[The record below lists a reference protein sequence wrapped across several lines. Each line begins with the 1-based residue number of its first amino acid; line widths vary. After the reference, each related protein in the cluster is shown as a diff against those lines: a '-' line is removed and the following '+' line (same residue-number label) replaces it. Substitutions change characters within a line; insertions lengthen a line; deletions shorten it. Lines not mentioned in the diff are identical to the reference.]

1 MAVEV
6 KNIMTLLQI
15 TKTTIMEKEKHL
27 PQQYISTPF
36 AYTKFSKNLS
46 LLQQSVLTKVSEH
59 LQSYVRHFFGSELRK
74 DPKVPRPLFSEAE
87 KHNGMPE
94 FIMSY
99 AELGVDIANYN
110 VARAAVQEV
119 LNLTVDAP
127 SEDDDGKASVKAFNI
142 FTHANISFEG
152 GTGVSFRLNPEVV
165 DYVFDMSQGYVRH
178 PADIARI
185 GQIERMPMMYYYLH
199 KKSEHWKHRLV
210 RLTVLEIKTYL
221 GMLGKITEGTDE
233 RSGRPRKDV
242 KEKKEAY
249 PKFSQF
255 KKNVI
260 ETSINDINRLRKDG
274 MLDVC
279 VSYEP
284 IYNGKR
290 KVGNPAYIEFTIY
303 DTIEQ
308 MQQTL
313 AKKQKAQEPAS
324 LFAEAEEVKPGES
337 EWQQLV
343 AMLDGDIGEELR
355 KVVFVSYD
363 GKTVLLK
370 ASREQCNKVE
380 SCLSDDVI
388 AHVKKCSKQVFGK
401 VIKWNYSLSDN

>member
-1 MAVEV
+1 
-6 KNIMTLLQI
+6 
-15 TKTTIMEKEKHL
+15 MEKEKHL

-74 DPKVPRPLFSEAE
+74 DPKIPRPLFSEAE

-127 SEDDDGKASVKAFNI
+127 SEDGDGKASVKAFNI

-199 KKSEHWKHRLV
+199 KKSAHWKYRVVNLK
-210 RLTVLEIKTYL
+210 VLEIKTYL

-233 RSGRPRKDV
+233 RSGRPRKDG

-260 ETSINDINRLRKDG
+260 ETSINDINRLCKDG

-308 MQQTL
+308 MQQAL

-324 LFAEAEEVKPGES
+324 LFDEEVKPGEK
-337 EWQQLV
+337 EWQQFLCLIDKEI
-343 AMLDGDIGEELR
+343 AADFQKTQFL
-355 KVVFVSYD
+355 SYD
-363 GKTVLLK
+363 GMYLILEVTNRDLPTMIEKHFDKKAVLKHVEKCLVK
-370 ASREQCNKVE
+370 A
-380 SCLSDDVI
+380 
-388 AHVKKCSKQVFGK
+388 FGK
-401 VIKWNYSLSDN
+401 MITLKYKIVKQ

>member
-1 MAVEV
+1 
-6 KNIMTLLQI
+6 
-15 TKTTIMEKEKHL
+15 MEKEKHL

-46 LLQQSVLTKVSEH
+46 LLQQSVLTKVSEL

-119 LNLTVDAP
+119 LNLTIDAP
-127 SEDDDGKASVKAFNI
+127 SEDEDGKASVKAFNI

-165 DYVFDMSQGYVRH
+165 DHVFDMSQGYVRH

-199 KKSEHWKHRLV
+199 KKSEHWTRRLV
-210 RLTVLEIKTYL
+210 RLTVLERKTDL
-221 GMLGKITEGTDE
+221 GMLGQITEGTDE
-233 RSGRPRKDV
+233 RSGRPLKDG

-260 ETSINDINRLRKDG
+260 ETSINDINRLCKDG

-303 DTIEQ
+303 DSIEQ
-308 MQQTL
+308 MQQAL

-324 LFAEAEEVKPGES
+324 LFDEKVKSGEK
-337 EWQQLV
+337 EWQQFLCLIDKEI
-343 AMLDGDIGEELR
+343 AADFQKAQFL
-355 KVVFVSYD
+355 SYD
-363 GKTVLLK
+363 GMYLILGVTNRDVPTMIEKHFDKKDVLNHVEKCLTKT
-370 ASREQCNKVE
+370 
-380 SCLSDDVI
+380 
-388 AHVKKCSKQVFGK
+388 FGK
-401 VIKWNYSLSDN
+401 TITLKYKLMKQ

>member
-1 MAVEV
+1 
-6 KNIMTLLQI
+6 
-15 TKTTIMEKEKHL
+15 
-27 PQQYISTPF
+27 
-36 AYTKFSKNLS
+36 
-46 LLQQSVLTKVSEH
+46 
-59 LQSYVRHFFGSELRK
+59 
-74 DPKVPRPLFSEAE
+74 
-87 KHNGMPE
+87 
-94 FIMSY
+94 
-99 AELGVDIANYN
+99 
-110 VARAAVQEV
+110 
-119 LNLTVDAP
+119 
-127 SEDDDGKASVKAFNI
+127 
-142 FTHANISFEG
+142 
-152 GTGVSFRLNPEVV
+152 
-165 DYVFDMSQGYVRH
+165 
-178 PADIARI
+178 
-185 GQIERMPMMYYYLH
+185 MPMMYYYLH
-199 KKSEHWKHRLV
+199 KKSEHWTRRLV

-233 RSGRPRKDV
+233 RSGRPLKDG

-260 ETSINDINRLRKDG
+260 ETSINDINRLCKDG

-290 KVGNPAYIEFTIY
+290 KVGNPAYIEFTVY

-308 MQQTL
+308 MQQAL
-313 AKKQKAQEPAS
+313 AKKQQAQEPAS
-324 LFAEAEEVKPGES
+324 LFAEADEVKPGEK

-355 KVVFVSYD
+355 KVAFVLYD
-363 GKTVLLK
+363 GKTILLR
-370 ASREQCNKVE
+370 ASREQCKKVE

-401 VIKWNYSLSDN
+401 VIAWNYSLSDN

>member
-1 MAVEV
+1 
-6 KNIMTLLQI
+6 
-15 TKTTIMEKEKHL
+15 MERDKHL

-46 LLQQSVLTKVSEH
+46 LLQQTVLTKVSEH
-59 LQSYVRHFFGSELRK
+59 LQGYVRHFFGSDLRK

-87 KHNGMPE
+87 KNNGMPE
-94 FIMSY
+94 FVMSY

-127 SEDDDGKASVKAFNI
+127 SEDIDGKASVKAFNI

-199 KKSEHWKHRLV
+199 KKSEHWKHRVV
-210 RLTVLEIKTYL
+210 RLTVLDIKTYL

-233 RSGRPRKDV
+233 RSGRPRKGG

-274 MLDVC
+274 LLDVC

-303 DTIEQ
+303 DTIDQ
-308 MQQTL
+308 MQQAL
-313 AKKQKAQEPAS
+313 ARKQKAQEPAS
-324 LFAEAEEVKPGES
+324 LFAAAEEVKPGEN
-337 EWQQLV
+337 EWRQLV
-343 AMLDGDIGEELR
+343 GMLDGDIGEELR
-355 KVVFVSYD
+355 KVAFVSYN
-363 GKTVLLK
+363 GKTVLLR
-370 ASREQCNKVE
+370 ASREQCKRVE

-401 VIKWNYSLSDN
+401 VIAWNYSLSDN

>member
-1 MAVEV
+1 
-6 KNIMTLLQI
+6 
-15 TKTTIMEKEKHL
+15 MERDKHL

-46 LLQQSVLTKVSEH
+46 LLQQTVLTKVSEH
-59 LQSYVRHFFGSELRK
+59 LQGYVRHFFGSDLRK

-87 KHNGMPE
+87 KNNGMPE
-94 FIMSY
+94 FVMSY

-127 SEDDDGKASVKAFNI
+127 SEDSDGKASVKAFNI

-199 KKSEHWKHRLV
+199 KKSEHWKHRVV
-210 RLTVLEIKTYL
+210 RLTVLDIKTYL

-233 RSGRPRKDV
+233 RSGRPRKGG

-274 MLDVC
+274 LLDVC

-303 DTIEQ
+303 DTIGQ
-308 MQQTL
+308 MQQAL

-324 LFAEAEEVKPGES
+324 LFASAEEVKPGES

-355 KVVFVSYD
+355 KVAFVSYD
-363 GKTVLLK
+363 GKTVLLR

>member
-1 MAVEV
+1 
-6 KNIMTLLQI
+6 
-15 TKTTIMEKEKHL
+15 MEEEKHL

-46 LLQQSVLTKVSEH
+46 LLQQSVLTKVSEL

-119 LNLTVDAP
+119 LNLTIDAP
-127 SEDDDGKASVKAFNI
+127 SEDEDGKASVKAFNI

-165 DYVFDMSQGYVRH
+165 DHVFDMSQGYVRH

-199 KKSEHWKHRLV
+199 KKSEHWTRRLV

-233 RSGRPRKDV
+233 RSGRPLKDG

-260 ETSINDINRLRKDG
+260 ETSINDINRLCKDG

-290 KVGNPAYIEFTIY
+290 KVGNPAYIEFTVY

-308 MQQTL
+308 MQQVL
-313 AKKQKAQEPAS
+313 AKKQQTHQSAS
-324 LFAEAEEVKPGES
+324 LFDEEVKPGEK

-343 AMLDGDIGEELR
+343 SMLGGELGDELR
-355 KVVFVSYD
+355 KVEFVSFD
-363 GKTVLLK
+363 GKGIILK
-370 ASREQCNKVE
+370 ACSEQCQKVE
-380 SCLSDDVI
+380 SCLTDDVI
-388 AHVKKCSKQVFGK
+388 KQVKAFSTKVFGK
-401 VIKWNYSLSDN
+401 VVNWNYSLLDN

>member
-1 MAVEV
+1 
-6 KNIMTLLQI
+6 
-15 TKTTIMEKEKHL
+15 MEKEKHL

-127 SEDDDGKASVKAFNI
+127 GEDDDGKASVKAFNI

-199 KKSEHWKHRLV
+199 KKSKHWKLRV
-210 RLTVLEIKTYL
+210 VNLTVLEIKTYL

-233 RSGRPRKDV
+233 RSGRPRKDG

-260 ETSINDINRLRKDG
+260 ETSINDINRLCKDG

-303 DTIEQ
+303 DTIAQ
-308 MQQTL
+308 MRQAL
-313 AKKQKAQEPAS
+313 AKKQEIQRLTS
-324 LFAEAEEVKPGES
+324 LFVDEVEPGEK
-337 EWQQLV
+337 EWQQFLCLIDKEI
-343 AMLDGDIGEELR
+343 AADFQKARFL
-355 KVVFVSYD
+355 SYD
-363 GKTVLLK
+363 GMYLILGVTNRDVPTMIEKHFDKKDVLNHVEKCLTKT
-370 ASREQCNKVE
+370 
-380 SCLSDDVI
+380 
-388 AHVKKCSKQVFGK
+388 FGK
-401 VIKWNYSLSDN
+401 TITLKYKLMKQ

>member
-1 MAVEV
+1 
-6 KNIMTLLQI
+6 
-15 TKTTIMEKEKHL
+15 MERDKHL

-46 LLQQSVLTKVSEH
+46 LLQQTVLTKVSEH
-59 LQSYVRHFFGSELRK
+59 LQGYVRHFFGSDLRK

-87 KHNGMPE
+87 KNNGMPE
-94 FIMSY
+94 FVMSY

-127 SEDDDGKASVKAFNI
+127 SEDSDGKASVKAFNI

-199 KKSEHWKHRLV
+199 KKSEHWKHRVV
-210 RLTVLEIKTYL
+210 RLTVLDIKTYL

-233 RSGRPRKDV
+233 RSGRPRKGG

-274 MLDVC
+274 LLDVC

-308 MQQTL
+308 MQQAL

-324 LFAEAEEVKPGES
+324 LFAEAEEVRPGEK
-337 EWQQLV
+337 EWRQLV
-343 AMLDGDIGEELR
+343 GMLDGDIGEELR
-355 KVVFVSYD
+355 KVAFVSYN
-363 GKTVLLK
+363 GKTVLLR
-370 ASREQCNKVE
+370 ASREQCKRVE
-380 SCLSDDVI
+380 SCLSDGVI
-388 AHVKKCSKQVFGK
+388 AHVEKCSKQVFGK
-401 VIKWNYSLSDN
+401 VIAWNYSLSDN

>member
-1 MAVEV
+1 
-6 KNIMTLLQI
+6 
-15 TKTTIMEKEKHL
+15 MEREKHL

-46 LLQQSVLTKVSEH
+46 LLQQTVLTKVSEH
-59 LQSYVRHFFGSELRK
+59 LQGYVRHFFGSDLRN
-74 DPKVPRPLFSEAE
+74 DRKVPRPLFSEAE
-87 KHNGMPE
+87 KSNGMPE
-94 FIMSY
+94 FVMSY

-127 SEDDDGKASVKAFNI
+127 SEDSDGKASVKAFNI
-142 FTHANISFEG
+142 FSHANISFEG

-199 KKSEHWKHRLV
+199 KKSEHWKHRVV

-221 GMLGKITEGTDE
+221 GMLGKITEGSDE
-233 RSGRPRKDV
+233 RSGRPRKGG

-274 MLDVC
+274 LLDVC

-290 KVGNPAYIEFTIY
+290 KVGNPAFIEFTVY

-308 MQQTL
+308 MQQ
-313 AKKQKAQEPAS
+313 AEERKRQDQQSAS
-324 LFAEAEEVKPGES
+324 LFSEAEEVKPKPGEK
-337 EWQQLV
+337 EWQQLF
-343 AMLDGDIGEELR
+343 AMLDGETGEWLGSEMSDLLK
-355 KVVFVSYD
+355 KVMFDNYD
-363 GKTVLLK
+363 GKTVRIIATQEQVADMENLLGNNILK
-370 ASREQCNKVE
+370 SKLSQLLGHCFKGDKRKKVCLYYNK
-380 SCLSDDVI
+380 LN
-388 AHVKKCSKQVFGK
+388 K
-401 VIKWNYSLSDN
+401 

>member
-1 MAVEV
+1 
-6 KNIMTLLQI
+6 
-15 TKTTIMEKEKHL
+15 MEEEKHL
-27 PQQYISTPF
+27 PQRYISTPF

-46 LLQQSVLTKVSEH
+46 LLQQSVLTKVSEL

-127 SEDDDGKASVKAFNI
+127 SEDDEGKASVKAFNI

-199 KKSEHWKHRLV
+199 KKSEHWKYRVVNLS
-210 RLTVLEIKTYL
+210 VLEIKTYL

-233 RSGRPRKDV
+233 RSGRPRKDG

-260 ETSINDINRLRKDG
+260 ETSINDINRLCKDG

-290 KVGNPAYIEFTIY
+290 KVGNPASIEFTIY

-308 MQQTL
+308 MQQAL
-313 AKKQKAQEPAS
+313 AKKQQAQEPAS
-324 LFAEAEEVKPGES
+324 LFDEAEEVFKPGEKD
-337 EWQQLV
+337 WQMFV
-343 AMLDGDIGEELR
+343 ATLHGDVGKELR
-355 KVVFVSYD
+355 KVEFVSYD
-363 GKTVLLK
+363 GKTVLIK
-370 ASREQCNKVE
+370 ASREQCQKIE
-380 SCLSDDVI
+380 KYLTDDVLKYI
-388 AHVKKCSKQVFGK
+388 KNHAKKIFGK
-401 VIKWNYSLSDN
+401 VIGWNYFLSDN

>member
-1 MAVEV
+1 
-6 KNIMTLLQI
+6 
-15 TKTTIMEKEKHL
+15 MEKEKHL

-46 LLQQSVLTKVSEH
+46 LLQQSVLTKVSEL

-127 SEDDDGKASVKAFNI
+127 GEDDDGKASVKAFNI

-199 KKSEHWKHRLV
+199 KKSKHWKLRV
-210 RLTVLEIKTYL
+210 VNLTVLEIKTYL

-233 RSGRPRKDV
+233 RSGRPRKDG

-260 ETSINDINRLRKDG
+260 ETSINDINRLCKDG

-308 MQQTL
+308 MQQAF

-324 LFAEAEEVKPGES
+324 LFAEAEEMKPGEK

-343 AMLDGDIGEELR
+343 GMLDGEIVSEMR
-355 KVVFVSYD
+355 KMAFLSYD
-363 GKTVLLK
+363 GNTILLK
-370 ASREQCNKVE
+370 ASREQYKKFD
-380 SCLSDDVI
+380 SCLSDDI
-388 AHVKKCSKQVFGK
+388 MAHIEKCSKQVFGK
-401 VIKWNYSLSDN
+401 VIKWKFFLPDK

>member
-1 MAVEV
+1 
-6 KNIMTLLQI
+6 
-15 TKTTIMEKEKHL
+15 MEREKHL

-46 LLQQSVLTKVSEH
+46 LLQQTVLTKVSEH
-59 LQSYVRHFFGSELRK
+59 LQGYVRHFFGSDLRK
-74 DPKVPRPLFSEAE
+74 DRKVPRPLFSEAE
-87 KHNGMPE
+87 KSNGMPE

-127 SEDDDGKASVKAFNI
+127 SEDSDGKASVKAFNI
-142 FTHANISFEG
+142 FSHANISFEG

-233 RSGRPRKDV
+233 RSGRPLKDG

-260 ETSINDINRLRKDG
+260 ETSINDINRLCKDG

-308 MQQTL
+308 MQQAL
-313 AKKQKAQEPAS
+313 AKKQQTQQSVS
-324 LFAEAEEVKPGES
+324 LFDEEVKQGEK

-343 AMLDGDIGEELR
+343 AMLDGDIGAELR
-355 KVVFVSYD
+355 KVAFVSYD

-370 ASREQCNKVE
+370 ASREQCKKVE

-401 VIKWNYSLSDN
+401 VIAWNYSLSDN

>member
-1 MAVEV
+1 
-6 KNIMTLLQI
+6 
-15 TKTTIMEKEKHL
+15 MEEKHL
-27 PQQYISTPF
+27 PQRYISTPF

-46 LLQQSVLTKVSEH
+46 LLQQSVLTKVSEL

-127 SEDDDGKASVKAFNI
+127 SEDGDGKASVKAFNI

-199 KKSEHWKHRLV
+199 KKSEHWKYRVVNLN
-210 RLTVLEIKTYL
+210 VLEIKTYL

-233 RSGRPRKDV
+233 RSGRPRKDG

-260 ETSINDINRLRKDG
+260 ETSINDINRLCKEG

-290 KVGNPAYIEFTIY
+290 KVGNPASIEFTIY

-308 MQQTL
+308 MQQAL

-324 LFAEAEEVKPGES
+324 LFSEAEEVFKPGEKD
-337 EWQQLV
+337 WQMFV
-343 AMLDGDIGEELR
+343 ATLHGDVGKELR
-355 KVVFVSYD
+355 KVEFVSYD
-363 GKTVLLK
+363 GKTVLIK
-370 ASREQCNKVE
+370 ASREQCQKIE
-380 SCLSDDVI
+380 KYLTDDVI
-388 AHVKKCSKQVFGK
+388 KYIKNHAKKIFGK
-401 VIKWNYSLSDN
+401 VIGWNYSLSDN

>member
-1 MAVEV
+1 
-6 KNIMTLLQI
+6 
-15 TKTTIMEKEKHL
+15 MERDKHL

-46 LLQQSVLTKVSEH
+46 LLQQTVLTKVSEH
-59 LQSYVRHFFGSELRK
+59 LQGYVRHFFGSDLRK
-74 DPKVPRPLFSEAE
+74 APKVPRPLFSEAE
-87 KHNGMPE
+87 KNNGMPE
-94 FIMSY
+94 FVMSY

-127 SEDDDGKASVKAFNI
+127 SEDSEGKASVKAFNI

-199 KKSEHWKHRLV
+199 KKSEHWKHRVV
-210 RLTVLEIKTYL
+210 RLTVLDIKTYL

-233 RSGRPRKDV
+233 RSGRPRKEG

-274 MLDVC
+274 LLDVC

-308 MQQTL
+308 MQQAL
-313 AKKQKAQEPAS
+313 ARKQKAQEPAS
-324 LFAEAEEVKPGES
+324 LFAEAEEVKPGEK

-355 KVVFVSYD
+355 KVAFVSYN
-363 GKTVLLK
+363 GKTVLLR
-370 ASREQCNKVE
+370 ASREQCKKVE

-388 AHVKKCSKQVFGK
+388 AHEKKCSKQVYGK
-401 VIKWNYSLSDN
+401 VIAWNYSLSDN

>member
-1 MAVEV
+1 
-6 KNIMTLLQI
+6 
-15 TKTTIMEKEKHL
+15 MEEEKHL
-27 PQQYISTPF
+27 PQKYISTPF

-46 LLQQSVLTKVSEH
+46 LLQQSVLTKVSEL
-59 LQSYVRHFFGSELRK
+59 LQSYVSHFFGSELRK
-74 DPKVPRPLFSEAE
+74 NPKVPRPLFSEAE

-94 FIMSY
+94 FFMSY

-127 SEDDDGKASVKAFNI
+127 SEDDNGQASIKAFNI

-165 DYVFDMSQGYVRH
+165 DHVFDMSQGYVRH

-199 KKSEHWKHRLV
+199 KKSEHWMRRVVNLN
-210 RLTVLEIKTYL
+210 VLEIKTYL

-233 RSGRPRKDV
+233 RSGRPLKDG

-260 ETSINDINRLRKDG
+260 ETSINDINRLCKDG

-308 MQQTL
+308 MQQAL
-313 AKKQKAQEPAS
+313 AKKQQTQQSAS
-324 LFAEAEEVKPGES
+324 LFDEEVNPGEK

-343 AMLDGDIGEELR
+343 AMLDGEIGEELR

-370 ASREQCNKVE
+370 ASREQCQKVE
-380 SCLSDDVI
+380 NCLSDDVI

>member
-1 MAVEV
+1 
-6 KNIMTLLQI
+6 
-15 TKTTIMEKEKHL
+15 MEEKHL
-27 PQQYISTPF
+27 PQRYISTPF

-46 LLQQSVLTKVSEH
+46 LLQQSVLTKVSEL

-119 LNLTVDAP
+119 LNLTIDAP
-127 SEDDDGKASVKAFNI
+127 SEDDNGQASVKAFNI

-165 DYVFDMSQGYVRH
+165 DHVFDMSQGYVRH

-199 KKSEHWKHRLV
+199 KKSEHWTRRLV

-233 RSGRPRKDV
+233 RSGRPRKDG

-260 ETSINDINRLRKDG
+260 ETSINDINRLCKEG

-303 DTIEQ
+303 DTIEH
-308 MQQTL
+308 MQQAL
-313 AKKQKAQEPAS
+313 AKKQQAQEPAS
-324 LFAEAEEVKPGES
+324 LFSEAEEVFKPGEKD
-337 EWQQLV
+337 WQMFV
-343 AMLDGDIGEELR
+343 ATLHGDVGKELR
-355 KVVFVSYD
+355 KVEFVSYD
-363 GKTVLLK
+363 GKTVLIK
-370 ASREQCNKVE
+370 ASREQCQKIE
-380 SCLSDDVI
+380 KYLTDDVLKYMKNH
-388 AHVKKCSKQVFGK
+388 AKKIFGK
-401 VIKWNYSLSDN
+401 VIGWNYSLSDN

>member
-1 MAVEV
+1 
-6 KNIMTLLQI
+6 
-15 TKTTIMEKEKHL
+15 MERDKHL

-46 LLQQSVLTKVSEH
+46 LLQQTVLTKVSEH
-59 LQSYVRHFFGSELRK
+59 LQGYVRHFFGSDLRK

-87 KHNGMPE
+87 KNNGMPE
-94 FIMSY
+94 FVMSY

-110 VARAAVQEV
+110 VARSAVQEV

-127 SEDDDGKASVKAFNI
+127 SEDSDGKASVKAFNI

-199 KKSEHWKHRLV
+199 KKSEHWKHRVV
-210 RLTVLEIKTYL
+210 RLTVLDIKTYL

-233 RSGRPRKDV
+233 RSGRPRKGG

-274 MLDVC
+274 LLDVC

-290 KVGNPAYIEFTIY
+290 KVGNPAYIEFIIY

-308 MQQTL
+308 MQQAL
-313 AKKQKAQEPAS
+313 ARKQKAQEPAS

-337 EWQQLV
+337 EWRQLV

-355 KVVFVSYD
+355 KVAFVSYN
-363 GKTVLLK
+363 GKTVLLR
-370 ASREQCNKVE
+370 ASREQCKRVE
-380 SCLSDDVI
+380 ICLSDDVI

-401 VIKWNYSLSDN
+401 VIAWNYSLSDN

>member
-1 MAVEV
+1 
-6 KNIMTLLQI
+6 
-15 TKTTIMEKEKHL
+15 MEEEKHL
-27 PQQYISTPF
+27 TQRYISTPF

-46 LLQQSVLTKVSEH
+46 LLQQSVLTKVSEL

-127 SEDDDGKASVKAFNI
+127 SEDGDGKASIKAFNI

-152 GTGVSFRLNPEVV
+152 GTGVSFRLNQEVV

-199 KKSEHWKHRLV
+199 KKSEHWKYRVVNLE
-210 RLTVLEIKTYL
+210 VLEIKTYL

-233 RSGRPRKDV
+233 RSGRPRKDG

-260 ETSINDINRLRKDG
+260 ETSINDINRLCKDG

-279 VSYEP
+279 VSYKP

-308 MQQTL
+308 MQHAI
-313 AKKQKAQEPAS
+313 AKKQQTQQSVS
-324 LFAEAEEVKPGES
+324 LFDEEVKPGEK

-343 AMLDGDIGEELR
+343 DMLDGDIGEELR
-355 KVVFVSYD
+355 KVVFISYD

-370 ASREQCNKVE
+370 ASREQYEKVE
-380 SCLSDDVI
+380 GCLSDDVI
-388 AHVKKCSKQVFGK
+388 AHVKRCSMQVFGR
-401 VIKWNYSLSDN
+401 VIAWNYSLPDK

>member
-1 MAVEV
+1 
-6 KNIMTLLQI
+6 
-15 TKTTIMEKEKHL
+15 MEEEKYL

-59 LQSYVRHFFGSELRK
+59 LQSYVRHFFGSELRN

-127 SEDDDGKASVKAFNI
+127 GEDDEGKASVKAFNI

-233 RSGRPRKDV
+233 RSGRPRKDG

-260 ETSINDINRLRKDG
+260 ETSINDINRLCKDG

-303 DTIEQ
+303 DTIRQ
-308 MQQTL
+308 MQQAL
-313 AKKQKAQEPAS
+313 AKKQQVQEPAS
-324 LFAEAEEVKPGES
+324 LFDAEVNPGEK

-343 AMLDGDIGEELR
+343 EMLDGDISLELQ
-355 KVVFVSYD
+355 KLVFLSYD
-363 GKTVLLK
+363 GNKILVKATSEQRQRIENYMTDDVVARIRDLLK
-370 ASREQCNKVE
+370 RA
-380 SCLSDDVI
+380 
-388 AHVKKCSKQVFGK
+388 FGK
-401 VIKWNYSLSDN
+401 SVTWKYFIAK

>member
-1 MAVEV
+1 
-6 KNIMTLLQI
+6 
-15 TKTTIMEKEKHL
+15 MEKEKHL

-127 SEDDDGKASVKAFNI
+127 SEDDNGKASIKAFNI

-165 DYVFDMSQGYVRH
+165 DHVFDMSQGYVRH

-199 KKSEHWKHRLV
+199 KKSKHWKLRVLN
-210 RLTVLEIKTYL
+210 LTVLEIKTYL

-233 RSGRPRKDV
+233 RSGRPRKDG

-260 ETSINDINRLRKDG
+260 ETSINDINRLCKDG

-308 MQQTL
+308 MQQAL
-313 AKKQKAQEPAS
+313 AKKQQAQETAS
-324 LFAEAEEVKPGES
+324 LFSEAEEVFKPGEKD
-337 EWQQLV
+337 WQMFV
-343 AMLDGDIGEELR
+343 ATLHGDVGKELR
-355 KVVFVSYD
+355 KVEFVSYD
-363 GKTVLLK
+363 GKTVLIK
-370 ASREQCNKVE
+370 ASREQCQKIE
-380 SCLSDDVI
+380 EYLTDDVLKYMKNH
-388 AHVKKCSKQVFGK
+388 AKKIFGK
-401 VIKWNYSLSDN
+401 VIGWNYSLSDN

>member
-1 MAVEV
+1 
-6 KNIMTLLQI
+6 
-15 TKTTIMEKEKHL
+15 MEKEKHL

-127 SEDDDGKASVKAFNI
+127 GEDDDGKASVKAFNI

-199 KKSEHWKHRLV
+199 KKSKHWKLRV
-210 RLTVLEIKTYL
+210 VNLTVLEIKTYL

-233 RSGRPRKDV
+233 RSGRPRKDG

-260 ETSINDINRLRKDG
+260 ETSINDINRLCKDG

-308 MQQTL
+308 MRQAL
-313 AKKQKAQEPAS
+313 AKKQEIQRLAS
-324 LFAEAEEVKPGES
+324 LFVDEVKPGEK
-337 EWQQLV
+337 EWQQFLCLIDKEI
-343 AMLDGDIGEELR
+343 AADFQKARFL
-355 KVVFVSYD
+355 SYD
-363 GKTVLLK
+363 GMYLILGVTNRDVPTMIEKHFDKKDVLNHVEKCLTKT
-370 ASREQCNKVE
+370 
-380 SCLSDDVI
+380 
-388 AHVKKCSKQVFGK
+388 FGK
-401 VIKWNYSLSDN
+401 TITLKYKLMKQ

>member
-1 MAVEV
+1 
-6 KNIMTLLQI
+6 
-15 TKTTIMEKEKHL
+15 MERDKHL

-46 LLQQSVLTKVSEH
+46 LLQQTVLTKVSEH
-59 LQSYVRHFFGSELRK
+59 LQGYVRHFFGSDLRK

-87 KHNGMPE
+87 KNNGMPE
-94 FIMSY
+94 FVMSY

-127 SEDDDGKASVKAFNI
+127 SEDSDGKASVKAFNI

-199 KKSEHWKHRLV
+199 KKSEHWKHRVV
-210 RLTVLEIKTYL
+210 RLTVLDIKTYL

-233 RSGRPRKDV
+233 RSGRPRKGG

-274 MLDVC
+274 LLDVC

-303 DTIEQ
+303 DTIGQ
-308 MQQTL
+308 MQQAL

-355 KVVFVSYD
+355 KVAFVSYN

-370 ASREQCNKVE
+370 ASRDQCNKVE
-380 SCLSDDVI
+380 ICLSDDVI

>member
-1 MAVEV
+1 
-6 KNIMTLLQI
+6 
-15 TKTTIMEKEKHL
+15 MERDKHL

-46 LLQQSVLTKVSEH
+46 LLQQTVLTKVSEH
-59 LQSYVRHFFGSELRK
+59 LQGYVRHFFGSDLRK
-74 DPKVPRPLFSEAE
+74 DRKVPRPLFSEAE
-87 KHNGMPE
+87 KSNGMPE

-127 SEDDDGKASVKAFNI
+127 SEDSDGKASVKAFNI
-142 FTHANISFEG
+142 FSHANISFEG

-233 RSGRPRKDV
+233 RSGRPLKDG

-260 ETSINDINRLRKDG
+260 ETSINDINRLCKDG

-308 MQQTL
+308 MQQAL

-324 LFAEAEEVKPGES
+324 LFAEAEEVKPGEK

-343 AMLDGDIGEELR
+343 AMLDGEIGEELR

-370 ASREQCNKVE
+370 ASREQCKKVE

-401 VIKWNYSLSDN
+401 VIAWNYSLSDN

>member
-1 MAVEV
+1 
-6 KNIMTLLQI
+6 
-15 TKTTIMEKEKHL
+15 MEREKQL

-46 LLQQSVLTKVSEH
+46 LLQQMVLTKVSEH
-59 LQSYVRHFFGSELRK
+59 LQGYVRHFFGSDLRK
-74 DPKVPRPLFSEAE
+74 APQVPRPLFSEAE
-87 KHNGMPE
+87 KSNGMPE
-94 FIMSY
+94 FVMSY

-127 SEDDDGKASVKAFNI
+127 SEDSDGKASVKAFNI
-142 FTHANISFEG
+142 FSHANISFEG

-199 KKSEHWKHRLV
+199 KKSEHWKHRVV

-233 RSGRPRKDV
+233 RSGRPRKDG

-274 MLDVC
+274 LLDVC

-303 DTIEQ
+303 DTIGQ
-308 MQQTL
+308 MQQ
-313 AKKQKAQEPAS
+313 AAQQRQQLD
-324 LFAEAEEVKPGES
+324 LFADVEELSPKPGEK
-337 EWQQLV
+337 EWKQLL
-343 AMLDGDIGEELR
+343 AMLDGETGEWLGSKMSDVLR
-355 KVVFVSYD
+355 KVNFEYY
-363 GKTVLLK
+363 KNNTVL
-370 ASREQCNKVE
+370 
-380 SCLSDDVI
+380 VI
-388 AHVKKCSKQVFGK
+388 ATQEQMAAIEDLLENDVLQSKLSQLLGHCFKGDKHKKVCLYYNKLNK
-401 VIKWNYSLSDN
+401 

>member
-1 MAVEV
+1 
-6 KNIMTLLQI
+6 
-15 TKTTIMEKEKHL
+15 MEREKQL

-46 LLQQSVLTKVSEH
+46 LLQQMVLTKVSEH
-59 LQSYVRHFFGSELRK
+59 LQGYVRHFFGSDLRK
-74 DPKVPRPLFSEAE
+74 APKVPRPLFSEAE
-87 KHNGMPE
+87 KSNGMPE
-94 FIMSY
+94 FVMSY

-127 SEDDDGKASVKAFNI
+127 SEDSDGKASVKAFNI
-142 FTHANISFEG
+142 FSHANISFEG

-199 KKSEHWKHRLV
+199 KKSEHWKHRVV

-233 RSGRPRKDV
+233 RSGRPRKDG

-274 MLDVC
+274 LLDVC
-279 VSYEP
+279 VSYDP

-303 DTIEQ
+303 DTIGQ
-308 MQQTL
+308 MQQ
-313 AKKQKAQEPAS
+313 AAQQRQQFD
-324 LFAEAEEVKPGES
+324 LFADVEEVKPKPGEK
-337 EWQQLV
+337 EWKQLL
-343 AMLDGDIGEELR
+343 AMLDGETGEWLGSEMSDVLR
-355 KVVFVSYD
+355 KVNFEYY
-363 GKTVLLK
+363 KNNTVL
-370 ASREQCNKVE
+370 
-380 SCLSDDVI
+380 VI
-388 AHVKKCSKQVFGK
+388 ATQEQVAAIEDLLENDVLQSKLSQLLGHCFKGDKHKKVCLYYNKLNK
-401 VIKWNYSLSDN
+401 

>member
-1 MAVEV
+1 
-6 KNIMTLLQI
+6 
-15 TKTTIMEKEKHL
+15 MERDKHL

-46 LLQQSVLTKVSEH
+46 LLQQTVLTKVSEH
-59 LQSYVRHFFGSELRK
+59 LQGYVRHFFGSDLRK

-87 KHNGMPE
+87 KNNGMPE
-94 FIMSY
+94 FVMSY

-127 SEDDDGKASVKAFNI
+127 SEDSDGKASVKAFNI

-199 KKSEHWKHRLV
+199 KKSEHWKHRVV
-210 RLTVLEIKTYL
+210 RLTVLDIKTYL

-233 RSGRPRKDV
+233 RSGRPLKGG

-274 MLDVC
+274 LLDVC

-308 MQQTL
+308 MQQAL
-313 AKKQKAQEPAS
+313 ARKQKAQEPAS
-324 LFAEAEEVKPGES
+324 LFAEAEEVKPGEK
-337 EWQQLV
+337 EWRQLV
-343 AMLDGDIGEELR
+343 GMLDGDIGEELR

-370 ASREQCNKVE
+370 ASREQCKKVE
-380 SCLSDDVI
+380 SFLSDDVI

-401 VIKWNYSLSDN
+401 VIAWNYSLSDN

>member
-1 MAVEV
+1 
-6 KNIMTLLQI
+6 
-15 TKTTIMEKEKHL
+15 MERDKHL

-46 LLQQSVLTKVSEH
+46 LLQQTVLTKVSEH
-59 LQSYVRHFFGSELRK
+59 LQGYVRHFFGSDLRK

-87 KHNGMPE
+87 KNNGMPE
-94 FIMSY
+94 FVMSY

-127 SEDDDGKASVKAFNI
+127 SEDSDGKASVKAFNI

-199 KKSEHWKHRLV
+199 KKSEHWKHRVV
-210 RLTVLEIKTYL
+210 RLTVLDIKTYL

-233 RSGRPRKDV
+233 RSGRPRKGG

-274 MLDVC
+274 LLDVC
-279 VSYEP
+279 VLYEP

-308 MQQTL
+308 MQL
-313 AKKQKAQEPAS
+313 SMLKKQKSEKPMS
-324 LFAEAEEVKPGES
+324 LFSDEEAKPGQKEWNAFLSSYTGAFLLYVQPFRLHSFDGTNLVLRATIAQREAFES
-337 EWQQLV
+337 
-343 AMLDGDIGEELR
+343 
-355 KVVFVSYD
+355 Y
-363 GKTVLLK
+363 TP
-370 ASREQCNKVE
+370 
-380 SCLSDDVI
+380 DDVEREMV
-388 AHVKKCSKQVFGK
+388 AFKQALKKAFGRPVRISYYLTDK
-401 VIKWNYSLSDN
+401 

>member
-1 MAVEV
+1 
-6 KNIMTLLQI
+6 
-15 TKTTIMEKEKHL
+15 MEEEKHL
-27 PQQYISTPF
+27 PQRYISTPF

-46 LLQQSVLTKVSEH
+46 LLQQSVLTKVSEL

-99 AELGVDIANYN
+99 AELGVDIANYS

-127 SEDDDGKASVKAFNI
+127 SEDGDGKASIKAFNI

-199 KKSEHWKHRLV
+199 KKSEHWKYRVVNLE
-210 RLTVLEIKTYL
+210 VLEIKTYL

-233 RSGRPRKDV
+233 RSGRPRKDG

-260 ETSINDINRLRKDG
+260 ETSINDINRLCKDG

-279 VSYEP
+279 VSYKP

-308 MQQTL
+308 MQHAIANKQQT
-313 AKKQKAQEPAS
+313 QQSVS
-324 LFAEAEEVKPGES
+324 LFDEEVKPGEK

-343 AMLDGDIGEELR
+343 DMLDGDIGEELR
-355 KVVFVSYD
+355 KVVFISYD

-370 ASREQCNKVE
+370 ASREQYEKVE
-380 SCLSDDVI
+380 GCLSDDVI
-388 AHVKKCSKQVFGK
+388 AHVKRCSMQVFGK
-401 VIKWNYSLSDN
+401 VIAWNYSLSDK

>member
-1 MAVEV
+1 
-6 KNIMTLLQI
+6 
-15 TKTTIMEKEKHL
+15 MERDKHL

-46 LLQQSVLTKVSEH
+46 LLQQTVLTKVSEH
-59 LQSYVRHFFGSELRK
+59 LQGYVRHFFGSDLRK

-87 KHNGMPE
+87 KNNGMPE
-94 FIMSY
+94 FVMSY

-127 SEDDDGKASVKAFNI
+127 SEDSDGKASVKAFNI

-199 KKSEHWKHRLV
+199 KKSEHWKHRVV
-210 RLTVLEIKTYL
+210 RLTVLDIKTYL

-233 RSGRPRKDV
+233 RSGRPRKGG

-274 MLDVC
+274 LLDVC

-290 KVGNPAYIEFTIY
+290 KVGNPAYIEFSIY
-303 DTIEQ
+303 DTIGQ
-308 MQQTL
+308 MQQAL

-401 VIKWNYSLSDN
+401 VIKWNYSVSDN

>member
-1 MAVEV
+1 
-6 KNIMTLLQI
+6 
-15 TKTTIMEKEKHL
+15 MERDKHL

-46 LLQQSVLTKVSEH
+46 LLQQTVLTKVSEH
-59 LQSYVRHFFGSELRK
+59 LQGYVRHFFGSDLRK

-87 KHNGMPE
+87 KNNGMPE
-94 FIMSY
+94 FVMSY

-127 SEDDDGKASVKAFNI
+127 SEDSDGKASVKAFNI

-199 KKSEHWKHRLV
+199 KKSEHWKHRVV
-210 RLTVLEIKTYL
+210 RLTVLDIKTYL

-233 RSGRPRKDV
+233 RSGRPRKGG

-274 MLDVC
+274 LLDVC

-308 MQQTL
+308 MQQAL
-313 AKKQKAQEPAS
+313 AKKQQAQEPAS
-324 LFAEAEEVKPGES
+324 LFSEAEEVKPGES

-355 KVVFVSYD
+355 KVAFVSYN
-363 GKTVLLK
+363 GKTVLLR
-370 ASREQCNKVE
+370 ASREQCRKVE